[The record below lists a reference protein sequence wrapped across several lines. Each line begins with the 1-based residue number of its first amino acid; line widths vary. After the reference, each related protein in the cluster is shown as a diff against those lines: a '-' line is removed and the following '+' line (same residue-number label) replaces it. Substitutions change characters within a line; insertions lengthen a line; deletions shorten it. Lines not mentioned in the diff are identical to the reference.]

1 MRYRVNLIDLDD
13 AVIQINALKVF
24 LEESLIEID
33 ERVATM
39 RADWSG
45 AAADAYDTAHVD
57 WLASARTAADGI
69 EKMRAAARGAHDSYT
84 ATINANRAL
93 LGRGGGNATG
103 DESNRT

>member
-1 MRYRVNLIDLDD
+1 MRYRVNLTDLDD
-13 AVIQINALKVF
+13 AVIQINTLKVF

-45 AAADAYDTAHVD
+45 AASDAYDTAHVD
-57 WLASARTAADGI
+57 WIASARTAAAGI

-93 LGRGGGNATG
+93 LGRGGAQSTG
-103 DESNRT
+103 GEDNRS